1 LWTQQA
7 YAGLRHEPTESQ
19 ATALLISIGVQ
30 HTRFGRGEGID
41 ERRASNERDVHNAQ
55 GGGPLVEE
63 NLQLRQELLV
73 VRDDLIGHEARL
85 GEALGRIE
93 LLESELCRYRDAMA
107 DAERLLTSRTGRMLR
122 AWHRLRALLRG

>member
-1 LWTQQA
+1 M
-7 YAGLRHEPTESQ
+7 
-19 ATALLISIGVQ
+19 Q
-30 HTRFGRGEGID
+30 HTHFGRGEGVD
-41 ERRASNERDVHNAQ
+41 EQRAPNERDVHDAYDAQ

-63 NLQLRQELLV
+63 NLRLRQDLLV
-73 VRDDLIGHEARL
+73 VHDELIGQEARL